1 MILPLPGP
9 AQSLLTVVELA
20 QTSQAVRKV
29 EPVLRKKSIQRYAIF
44 FFRITAPN
52 SRTSDIGTHRH

>member
-1 MILPLPGP
+1 MVLPLPGP

-44 FFRITAPN
+44 FF
-52 SRTSDIGTHRH
+52 